1 MRSAPSAKA
10 TAAHTVRRAGCGT
23 DARPCDGTGFRPFE
37 RVTVA
42 DSLEATWKVTVA
54 HYEKL
59 LGNHRDRESELIK
72 ENGELRAELVNKTRF
87 RDGT

>member
-1 MRSAPSAKA
+1 M
-10 TAAHTVRRAGCGT
+10 
-23 DARPCDGTGFRPFE
+23 
-37 RVTVA
+37 A